1 MDTLNPED
9 ELAECVNC
17 IVAEAAK
24 LTGELDKNH
33 MHELHNSLNR
43 IERWARTG
51 GYCIFDIADMA

>member
-17 IVAEAAK
+17 IVAEVEKMKVHATK
-24 LTGELDKNH
+24 QHL
-33 MHELHNSLNR
+33 HELSNSLNR